1 MQCTPPVI
9 SSNKERHSISIMG
22 EASRHWHDFS
32 AWDTFWM
39 LFVLMMHFA
48 MKFVPPSKHHF
59 WIDLQQQVQFE
70 KEGVV

>member
-1 MQCTPPVI
+1 
-9 SSNKERHSISIMG
+9 MG

-32 AWDTFWM
+32 ARDTFWV